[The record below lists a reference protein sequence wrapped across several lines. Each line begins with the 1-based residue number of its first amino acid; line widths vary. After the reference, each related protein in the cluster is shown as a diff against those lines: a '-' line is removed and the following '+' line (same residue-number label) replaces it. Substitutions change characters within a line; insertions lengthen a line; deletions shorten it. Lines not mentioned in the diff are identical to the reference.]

1 MCIRDRVSG
10 IVLSGRSEI
19 SQIALASNEGR
30 KKHTSQKKQFK
41 RFIEN
46 EHFNYETHYFPFA
59 LAILLSLAKRGHLE
73 FSIDGSVAGRGCM
86 VLMFSVIYKGKA
98 IPIVWSVYKAKK
110 GHLPQQTHQDLL
122 VELKKLVP
130 CDCLVT
136 LLGDGEFDG
145 CDWQEDIIE
154 NGWNYVVRTSKNKH
168 FEDSDEDCFKA
179 KMIGVGWGNT
189 FFIEALRFTKKRF
202 GPVNLLVWHDKKH
215 KNPIILIT
223 NLDYVPDIKQL
234 YKKRFK
240 IEPFFRDQKSKGFNI
255 QKSGLGIPE
264 RIAKLLIASCLAYL
278 LCILGGLKALKSE
291 FYDLIS
297 EQDQEAL
304 SLFQL
309 GLRFLRLLV
318 DLRQWRAFSWKYDLQ
333 V

>member
-1 MCIRDRVSG
+1 M
-10 IVLSGRSEI
+10 
-19 SQIALASNEGR
+19 
-30 KKHTSQKKQFK
+30 
-41 RFIEN
+41 
-46 EHFNYETHYFPFA
+46 
-59 LAILLSLAKRGHLE
+59 
-73 FSIDGSVAGRGCM
+73 
-86 VLMFSVIYKGKA
+86 
-98 IPIVWSVYKAKK
+98 
-110 GHLPQQTHQDLL
+110 
-122 VELKKLVP
+122 
-130 CDCLVT
+130 
-136 LLGDGEFDG
+136 
-145 CDWQEDIIE
+145 
-154 NGWNYVVRTSKNKH
+154 
-168 FEDSDEDCFKA
+168 
-179 KMIGVGWGNT
+179 
-189 FFIEALRFTKKRF
+189 
-202 GPVNLLVWHDKKH
+202 NLLVWHDKKH